1 MKTKILLF
9 TTALFLSG
17 MIRGQIIHVPGDQ
30 ATIQDGINFASN
42 GDTVL
47 VADSTYYENIRFF
60 GKAITVASEFIMDD
74 DTSHISN
81 TIINGSQP
89 INPDHGAVV
98 IFMNGEDTTSI
109 LNGFTITGG
118 TGLEIA
124 GQRMGGG
131 ISCYQCGTKILN
143 NKIINNEISYA
154 GLIAGGGI
162 SSYIDNG
169 EAWTVIENNII
180 CGNSCTSDVQSIG
193 GGIAV
198 GSHARIVNNSIYN
211 NHCEAPALNALTEGG
226 GLFIESFALLDS
238 VFVKSN
244 EIFDNTLESE
254 YCRGAGIYVSMSFL
268 DLCNNTI
275 NNNSTTGTY
284 CNGSAIR
291 LNNIDGEINIEN
303 NLIYENKHQSEN
315 VGLATIYLNSVQN
328 VDSKVTIKNNSI
340 YNNLATGTG
349 TNFWG
354 TAIWLRDLGDF
365 LVVIDGNIIKGHEGR
380 SGSGIWSSS
389 SFNYR
394 LTNNVFKANTVGEYG
409 GAINNRI
416 DSKDKDDIYFFPG
429 QPKPKPVNF
438 KNKGSFR
445 PLIANNTFVGNHAGI
460 YGGAVYLSTTC
471 DSLCPVFI
479 NNIFKD
485 NTADGLDF
493 DVHHNGDEELLFSNN
508 NIDLS
513 RISGNW
519 AGTGNIAG
527 DPGFID
533 TLFHIDEYSLCC
545 GAGIDSVF
553 HDEKWYSSP
562 MTDYEGDLRPW
573 PFMLMPDMGVD
584 EIDEINPGYPEFR
597 ETNNHSLIL
606 KNYPNP
612 FRNQTTIELNITQ
625 SGFVKLSIVDFTGKE
640 IQCLISENL
649 SDGTHLFEW
658 NAERLPA
665 GIYFLRLEMNGI
677 AETRKLLLIK

>member
-9 TTALFLSG
+9 TTALLLSG
-17 MIRGQIIHVPGDQ
+17 MTWGQIIHVPGDQ
-30 ATIQDGINFASN
+30 ATIQDGINFASD

-47 VADSTYYENIRFF
+47 VAEDTYYENIRFF

-89 INPDHGAVV
+89 EDPNMGTVV

-118 TGLEIA
+118 TGLVIA

-131 ISCYQCGTKILN
+131 ISCYQCGAKILN

-162 SSYIDNG
+162 SCYIDNG
-169 EAWTVIENNII
+169 ETWNVIENNII
-180 CGNSCTSDVQSIG
+180 SGNNCTSDVQSMG

-198 GSHARIVNNSIYN
+198 ASHARIVNNSIYN
-211 NHCEAPALNALTEGG
+211 NHCEAPALNGITGGG
-226 GLFIESFALLDS
+226 GLFIDSFALLDS
-238 VFVKSN
+238 VIVKYN
-244 EIFDNTLESE
+244 EIFDNTLESK
-254 YCRGAGIYVSMSFL
+254 YCHGAGIYVEKSFL
-268 DLCNNTI
+268 CLSNNVI

-284 CNGSAIR
+284 CYGSAIR

-315 VGLATIYLNSVQN
+315 VGLATIYLNNVQN
-328 VDSKVTIKNNSI
+328 ADSKVTIKNNSI

-438 KNKGSFR
+438 KNKGTFR
-445 PLIANNTFVGNHAGI
+445 PLIANNTFVGNHAGLL
-460 YGGAVYLSTTC
+460 GGAVYLSTTC
-471 DSLCPVFI
+471 DSLCPVII

-485 NTADGLDF
+485 NTADSLDF
-493 DVHHNGDEELLFSNN
+493 DVHHNGDEELLFSYN

-519 AGTGNIAG
+519 AGTGNIGG

-533 TLFHIDEYSLCC
+533 TLFHIDASSLCC
-545 GAGIDSVF
+545 HAGIDSVL
-553 HDEKWYSSP
+553 HDEKWYSCP
-562 MTDYEGDLRPW
+562 ITDYEGQPRPM
-573 PFMLMPDMGVD
+573 PYTFMPDIGADEVD
-584 EIDEINPGYPEFR
+584 EGIGIPNISKDQSPISMNIF
-597 ETNNHSLIL
+597 
-606 KNYPNP
+606 PNP
-612 FRNQTTIELNITQ
+612 FSNQTTIKFTLPESELVTLSIFDITGKHLKTIL
-625 SGFVKLSIVDFTGKE
+625 SKKLSKGNHQIK
-640 IQCLISENL
+640 
-649 SDGTHLFEW
+649 W
-658 NAERLPA
+658 NAEVLNE
-665 GIYFLRLEMNGI
+665 GVYFIRLETNKGI
-677 AETRKLLLIK
+677 KTMKMIKL